1 MLPVDPKVEL
11 TRQWLRKAS
20 GDLTKA
26 DVLLASSPSAANVLD
41 GAVFFCQQAA
51 EKALK
56 GFLTWHDQPVRKTH
70 DLRALVQACEA
81 VDPALSQLRLAAE
94 VLMPYLSEFRY
105 PGGDEQPAPEAA
117 RDALDLARDVFE
129 LVVARLPEAAQP

>member
-1 MLPVDPKVEL
+1 MLPEDPKVEL

-26 DVLLASSPSAANVLD
+26 DVLIVSSPSAANVLD
-41 GAVFFCQQAA
+41 GAVFFCQQAT

-81 VDPALSQLRLAAE
+81 VDPAFSLLRPATE

-105 PGGDEQPAPEAA
+105 PGGDEQPAPGDRA
-117 RDALDLARDVFE
+117 
-129 LVVARLPEAAQP
+129 